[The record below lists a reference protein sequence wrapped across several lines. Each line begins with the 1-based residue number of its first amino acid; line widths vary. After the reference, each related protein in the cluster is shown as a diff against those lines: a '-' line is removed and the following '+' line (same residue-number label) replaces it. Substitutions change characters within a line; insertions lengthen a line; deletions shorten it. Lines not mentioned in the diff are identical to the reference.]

1 MLFYTVNIKQTKH
14 IDLAVTKE
22 AIQGLIKVQDDS
34 SKLSETKII
43 ATVADYYSLTPSQIT
58 GKIRTS
64 QIAMARHISM
74 YLMRTLLDDPFEK
87 IGQAVG
93 GKDHSSVMSGVKKVE
108 KALKT
113 DRDMQDAIKEL
124 TSRLKK

>member
-1 MLFYTVNIKQTKH
+1 
-14 IDLAVTKE
+14 
-22 AIQGLIKVQDDS
+22 
-34 SKLSETKII
+34 
-43 ATVADYYSLTPSQIT
+43 
-58 GKIRTS
+58 
-64 QIAMARHISM
+64 
-74 YLMRTLLDDPFEK
+74 MRTLLDDPFEK